1 MGEHEIGRLTYLAL
15 LGAVLLT
22 YMVVANRGQ
31 LGALLRGALLWV
43 LIFTGVIVAAL
54 LWQDMREDVLPQAR
68 LVSFGEG
75 TITVPRDAGGHFL
88 ATLEVQGV
96 PIEFVVDTGATDVV
110 LSQADARRLGLDP
123 DQLVYSGRARTA
135 NGVVRTAR
143 ITLEGVTFGGFTD
156 NDVRAWVNEGELDLS
171 LLGMSYLERFE
182 RVEIARD
189 RLILT
194 R

>member
-1 MGEHEIGRLTYLAL
+1 MGEYELGRLTYLVL
-15 LGAVLLT
+15 LGAVLLA
-22 YMVVANRGQ
+22 YLVVANRGQ
-31 LGALLRGALLWV
+31 LGSLLRGAILWV
-43 LIFTGVIVAAL
+43 LIFIGVIVAVT
-54 LWQDMREDVLPQAR
+54 LWQEVRDDVVPIRA
-68 LVSFGEG
+68 VSFGEG
-75 TITVPRDAGGHFL
+75 RISVPRDPGGHFL

-96 PIEFVVDTGATDVV
+96 PIEFIVDTGATDVV
-110 LSQADARRLGLDP
+110 LSRADARRLGLDP

-143 ITLEGVTFGGFTD
+143 ITLEDVTFGEFTD
-156 NDVRAWVNEGELDLS
+156 SAVRAWVNEGELDLS